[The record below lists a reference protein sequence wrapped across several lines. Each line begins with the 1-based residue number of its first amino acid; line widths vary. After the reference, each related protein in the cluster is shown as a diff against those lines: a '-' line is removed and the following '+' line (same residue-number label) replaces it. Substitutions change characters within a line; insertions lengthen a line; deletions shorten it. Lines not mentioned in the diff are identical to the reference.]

1 MSSETLAAGDGGETS
16 AGPAPAYDKQKEKAR
31 VSRPSLILCHDAHQ
45 NDASAVW
52 KLLEKDQSLTNIS
65 VRSIQTYTW
74 RVSHGFTQRFLLNL
88 ESLVDLTQRL
98 DDFVLLLHGVNCT
111 SVTEG
116 EQLDMDCV
124 REKLTSGSVRVAAEE
139 NHPSGG
145 DLLPQNQSMD
155 SFQMVGN
162 SSSVICPHGGG
173 SELSSLEAEA
183 YHSNQTCSPRKTSAS
198 SNISSSE
205 IIIDRESTSYS
216 ESFKFQFNGIFKLFS
231 IFLMVKNSLRAHR

>member
-1 MSSETLAAGDGGETS
+1 
-16 AGPAPAYDKQKEKAR
+16 
-31 VSRPSLILCHDAHQ
+31 
-45 NDASAVW
+45 
-52 KLLEKDQSLTNIS
+52 
-65 VRSIQTYTW
+65 
-74 RVSHGFTQRFLLNL
+74 
-88 ESLVDLTQRL
+88 
-98 DDFVLLLHGVNCT
+98 
-111 SVTEG
+111 
-116 EQLDMDCV
+116 MDCV

-216 ESFKFQFNGIFKLFS
+216 ESFKFQFNGGKNCLPVNTEEQEKSEVASEQTSLLGYCKEGGERILVYVFMAHDSLHNDLHGKNKALKEKLDW
-231 IFLMVKNSLRAHR
+231 VKRVTIAVQAAREIEYLHGYMKKKRESNYYKIEI